1 VTLQLTLHPTGRLA
15 VLEILKDS
23 PWLIIVVLA
32 LLIPIFGVIF
42 GTITSYLK
50 AVKLAEIEAH
60 LKQEML
66 QRGMSADDIKKVIEA
81 TSKPT
86 AEANKAEAA

>member
-1 VTLQLTLHPTGRLA
+1 

-32 LLIPIFGVIF
+32 LLVPILGVVF

-50 AVKLAEIEAH
+50 TVKLAEIEAG
-60 LKQEML
+60 LKQDML

-81 TSKPT
+81 TSKAAAD
-86 AEANKAEAA
+86 AEKAEAA

>member
-1 VTLQLTLHPTGRLA
+1 M
-15 VLEILKDS
+15 LEILKDN
-23 PWLIIVVLA
+23 PWLIVVTLG
-32 LLIPIFGVIF
+32 LLVPILGVVF

-60 LKQEML
+60 LKQDML

-81 TSKPT
+81 TSKRGVEGER
-86 AEANKAEAA
+86 AEVANF

>member
-1 VTLQLTLHPTGRLA
+1 M
-15 VLEILKDS
+15 LEILKDN
-23 PWLIIVVLA
+23 PWLIVVTLG
-32 LLIPIFGVIF
+32 LLVPILGVVF

-60 LKQEML
+60 LKQDML

-81 TSKPT
+81 TSKRHG
-86 AEANKAEAA
+86 AEAERAEAAHF